1 MLQSESALFFA
12 IKGERHDGHKFIAD
26 LFNQGVRNFIVSELN
41 DDFKDLNANFIVVDD
56 ALKAM
61 QRLAAHHRQHFNYNV
76 IGITG
81 SNGKTI
87 VKEWLYQLL
96 RADLNIVRSP
106 KSYNSQIGVPISVWE
121 MQEENQLAIFEAGIS
136 MPGEMKKLEAIIH
149 PTVGI
154 FTNIGSAHDENFS
167 SEKEKVHEKLELFSG
182 VKTLIY
188 NKDYTTIQ
196 ESVNDFS
203 FREKDIKIFSWS
215 RKSRA
220 DLQVGRVTKSNDDT
234 EIQAVFENEFI
245 NITIPFIDDASVENA
260 INCWSLMLV
269 MGYDQTIIQ
278 ERMHMLSPVAMRLE
292 MKTGINNCSV
302 INDSYNSDIGSLTI
316 ALDFL
321 NQQKQHEN
329 KTLILSDILQSGKNE
344 EALYK
349 EVGDLLKAKG
359 ITSLIGIGPA
369 TVSYTHLT
377 LPTSDLV

>member
-1 MLQSESALFFA
+1 MNETTYSISQIAVVTGGQLILNCPEQSEIRDLLTDSRRVLQSESALFFA

-182 VKTLIY
+182 VKTLI
-188 NKDYTTIQ
+188 
-196 ESVNDFS
+196 
-203 FREKDIKIFSWS
+203 
-215 RKSRA
+215 
-220 DLQVGRVTKSNDDT
+220 
-234 EIQAVFENEFI
+234 
-245 NITIPFIDDASVENA
+245 
-260 INCWSLMLV
+260 
-269 MGYDQTIIQ
+269 
-278 ERMHMLSPVAMRLE
+278 
-292 MKTGINNCSV
+292 
-302 INDSYNSDIGSLTI
+302 
-316 ALDFL
+316 
-321 NQQKQHEN
+321 
-329 KTLILSDILQSGKNE
+329 
-344 EALYK
+344 
-349 EVGDLLKAKG
+349 
-359 ITSLIGIGPA
+359 
-369 TVSYTHLT
+369 
-377 LPTSDLV
+377 